1 MKGRSNVHTDKNF
14 ALHRQQMEK
23 NRLSVLHIEKQG
35 CFPSKE
41 GEKILL
47 LDAGIK
53 RIPYTYWNLLE
64 YNYNLS
70 KAE

>member
-1 MKGRSNVHTDKNF
+1 
-14 ALHRQQMEK
+14 MEK